1 MCDISRQL
9 LSHVSSTELM
19 RTIHRPGSPLLIQRS
34 ARQQFVAHDKTIMAQ
49 NQERLSVSFKH
60 FFIIIIV
67 VFLFIF
73 TPEPL
78 VILVFV
84 CVRVLRCFCCRVAL
98 LLPLVVVH
106 GFAP

>member
-19 RTIHRPGSPLLIQRS
+19 RTIHRPASPLLIQRS
-34 ARQQFVAHDKTIMAQ
+34 ARQQVVAHDKTIMAQ
-49 NQERLSVSFKH
+49 NQERLSVFQAF

-67 VFLFIF
+67 FLFIF
-73 TPEPL
+73 SPEPL